1 MLIRSLRYSRGTS
14 TQRDT
19 LIQPYKYDITIYIYI
34 CLFIFNTGYQY
45 ISKPPRYN
53 LKYLLVYQELYQH
66 IKYIYIQ
73 LLLY

>member
-45 ISKPPRYN
+45 TSKPPRYN